1 MSCNKSS
8 RITYKPNISSYIA
21 TLENHRNHAF
31 NVGIS
36 ILDEIR
42 DRYLQRGLDIQPN
55 YHMNRSMI
63 ALGTQ
68 SHDLMDTALREAVKN
83 ATNHFDNIKQDNNN
97 KQATKTADMIEIMK
111 KNLLMN
117 GSVAEARVAAAR
129 LAKTTIGD
137 DSLYNYEV
145 AADAVSVDE
154 LASSMAKTVMMPITT
169 RYKYTSI
176 MTLPLLWAC
185 KVLDDVVIKEQSMW
199 NTAAVRNMM
208 YYPSELPES
217 IKENKS
223 VTIIVNLIAIY
234 DVVVNN
240 MKANDNDDVI
250 PQTHNVLISPI
261 FKNFLQK
268 GLGILEIANDAAKA
282 TTSHADDLESRRITA
297 KEVAGYID
305 TVKETDNLADSGPVV
320 IRRSFP
326 QTPKLHSFHI
336 GDRFV
341 GGRKKQL
348 QNNRSSKRI
357 KKLLKSKTY
366 RKRKSK
372 TYRKR
377 KSKTYKKY

>member
-1 MSCNKSS
+1 
-8 RITYKPNISSYIA
+8 
-21 TLENHRNHAF
+21 
-31 NVGIS
+31 
-36 ILDEIR
+36 
-42 DRYLQRGLDIQPN
+42 
-55 YHMNRSMI
+55 
-63 ALGTQ
+63 
-68 SHDLMDTALREAVKN
+68 
-83 ATNHFDNIKQDNNN
+83 
-97 KQATKTADMIEIMK
+97 
-111 KNLLMN
+111 
-117 GSVAEARVAAAR
+117 
-129 LAKTTIGD
+129 
-137 DSLYNYEV
+137 
-145 AADAVSVDE
+145 
-154 LASSMAKTVMMPITT
+154 MMPITT

-176 MTLPLLWAC
+176 MTLPLLWAR

-199 NTAAVRNMM
+199 NTAAVLNMM
-208 YYPSELPES
+208 YYPSELHES

-240 MKANDNDDVI
+240 MKANDIDDVI
-250 PQTHNVLISPI
+250 PQTHNVLISQI

-268 GLGILEIANDAAKA
+268 GLGILEIANNAAKA
-282 TTSHADDLESRRITA
+282 AAAQADDLELQRITE
-297 KEVAGYID
+297 KEVANYIN